1 MSSRLDRRSG
11 GLEEGFAIP
20 GANVGLLR
28 RCAVQRLGSLTNDY
42 QKNTGL
48 PAGAPFQISV
58 TVSLRG

>member
-1 MSSRLDRRSG
+1 MSSHLDRRSG

-42 QKNTGL
+42 QKKT
-48 PAGAPFQISV
+48 PASRPV
-58 TVSLRG
+58 LRFRFR